1 MSPSPESIGRST
13 EETSE
18 QGETPTDDDHG
29 EDGLSEDDL
38 FEILSNSRRRYAL
51 HALSSDGGEWEIG
64 YLAEQVAAW
73 ENETSIDEVTR
84 AERKSVYTALQQL
97 HLPKMDD
104 IGFVEYDKD
113 RGTVRPTDAKD
124 DVDIYL
130 DVVRGDDIP
139 WNEYYLGLSAVM
151 AGLVV
156 VAWLDIFPF
165 SEIGDIVWASVVVAV
180 FAVSSLV
187 HYHLQNEMRF
197 GEGSPPTVRD

>member
-1 MSPSPESIGRST
+1 MSSSPAPRSRSSPET
-13 EETSE
+13 PETDEE
-18 QGETPTDDDHG
+18 GND
-29 EDGLSEDDL
+29 LSEDDL

-51 HALSSDGGEWEIG
+51 HALSSDDEEWQIG
-64 YLAEQVAAW
+64 NLAEQVAAW
-73 ENETSIDEVTR
+73 ENGTEIAEVTR

-97 HLPKMDD
+97 HLPKMDEM
-104 IGFVEYDKD
+104 GFVEYDKD
-113 RGTVRPTDAKD
+113 RGTVRPTAVKD

-165 SEIGDIVWASVVVAV
+165 SEVGDIVWAGVVVAA
-180 FAVSSLV
+180 FATSSLV
-187 HYHLQNEMRF
+187 HYYLQEEMRF
-197 GEGSPPTVRD
+197 GEGDPPTVGNR

>member
-1 MSPSPESIGRST
+1 MSSSPAQRSRSPPET
-13 EETSE
+13 AEDGEETE
-18 QGETPTDDDHG
+18 
-29 EDGLSEDDL
+29 LSEDDL

-51 HALSSDGGEWEIG
+51 HALSSDADEWQLG
-64 YLAEQVAAW
+64 NLAEQVAAW
-73 ENETSIDEVTR
+73 ENGTEVAEVTR

-97 HLPKMDD
+97 HLPKMDEM
-104 IGFVEYDKD
+104 GFVEYDKD
-113 RGTVRPTDAKD
+113 RGTVRPTAVKD

-165 SEIGDIVWASVVVAV
+165 SEVGDIVWAGVVVVA
-180 FAVSSLV
+180 FSVSALA
-187 HYHLQNEMRF
+187 HYYLQEQMQF
-197 GEGSPPTVRD
+197 GEGDPPTVGER